1 MTRTG
6 RVGHAL
12 RIVLTALVLGM
23 GLLATTLTVAIPAAE
38 AHAELRE
45 ASPGVGQT
53 VGGEFHR
60 IAMHFTGLDATQPQ
74 AMQLFDPA
82 GNLIDEGGAAEGQR
96 LVLSISPLTLPGEY
110 TVNYQVN
117 GIDGDYVEE
126 SYTFRYEPSA
136 DEPSELTIGNPIDEG
151 FDWVT
156 FALLLAGSATAAFL
170 VHRFFTALRDH
181 RAAQASFDEGD
192 PAELADQN
200 ESDLLADVD
209 GP

>member
-136 DEPSELTIGNPIDEG
+136 DEPSELTIGNPIDSSRRYEIIVPPRRASTRAIRPSG
-151 FDWVT
+151 PTKTNRT
-156 FALLLAGSATAAFL
+156 FSPMSTAPKS
-170 VHRFFTALRDH
+170 RPT
-181 RAAQASFDEGD
+181 GT
-192 PAELADQN
+192 
-200 ESDLLADVD
+200 
-209 GP
+209 